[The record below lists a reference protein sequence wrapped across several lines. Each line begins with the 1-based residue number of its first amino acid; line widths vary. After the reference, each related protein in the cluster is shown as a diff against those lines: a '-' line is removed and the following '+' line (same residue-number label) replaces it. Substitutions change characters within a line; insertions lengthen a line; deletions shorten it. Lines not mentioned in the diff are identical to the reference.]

1 LFRPS
6 CGPVPMRASRD
17 PFTLRS
23 VLTHFLMGHDSAPL
37 LLVAFCLRQSGFSHF
52 EAGQDPFSLWPIR
65 LIFAWVRTR
74 PCCLWSSQDP
84 VFLGGQILVSLK
96 AGQDPGELGSRL
108 SPAVFGTSQDPGSHG
123 SGLDPA
129 PLVQPLSC
137 FL

>member
-1 LFRPS
+1 LWPS
-6 CGPVPMRASRD
+6 SYEASRD

-37 LLVAFCLRQSGFSHF
+37 LLVAFCLRQSRFSHF
-52 EAGQDPFSLWPIR
+52 EAGQDPFSLWLIGF
-65 LIFAWVRTR
+65 IFAWFWTR

-84 VFLGGQILVSLK
+84 VFLGGQVLVSLK

-108 SPAVFGTSQDPGSHG
+108 GPAAFGTSQDPGSHG
-123 SGLDPA
+123 SRL
-129 PLVQPLSC
+129 C